1 MRKGF
6 TLIELLVVI
15 AIIAILMGI
24 LMPALSMAR
33 KQGKQSVCQSN
44 LRQIGLAASMY
55 AEENDHR
62 IPRGTGSDPW
72 VLWFQV
78 FMPYLAHDK
87 DKQDYR
93 DVDSYRCPSYPDK
106 RQTVCYV
113 SNGWGFQNERDM
125 VGFEVSN
132 LTVKLINYR
141 RLNETIY
148 LADNED
154 GQWREIITSAGDS
167 GLAKCDVW
175 AREHMPSSN
184 STTSN
189 RSRRVA
195 RDRHRKGYNVL
206 YADWHVGRLSS
217 RTTLSD
223 QDAIDRELDM
233 WRFRKR

>member
-1 MRKGF
+1 
-6 TLIELLVVI
+6 
-15 AIIAILMGI
+15 
-24 LMPALSMAR
+24 
-33 KQGKQSVCQSN
+33 
-44 LRQIGLAASMY
+44 
-55 AEENDHR
+55 
-62 IPRGTGSDPW
+62 
-72 VLWFQV
+72 
-78 FMPYLAHDK
+78 MPYMAHDK

-93 DVDSYRCPSYPDK
+93 DVESYRCPSYPDK

-113 SNGWGFQNERDM
+113 ANGWGFQNERDM

-175 AREHMPSSN
+175 TREHMPSSD
-184 STTSN
+184 STTTN

-217 RTTLSD
+217 RMTLS
-223 QDAIDRELDM
+223 QQEAIDRELDM
-233 WRFRKR
+233 WRFRRR